1 MQKHFFSNIEVNSLH
16 CRISECQEA
25 VLEVVVVEVG
35 LEALPVDLPE
45 EGGTTVITKIATTKI
60 IVKTRTGPKRL
71 SAGEDPDVMTRLQ
84 RTTEMLSGS
93 NVNSK

>member
-35 LEALPVDLPE
+35 LEALPMDFQ

-71 SAGEDPDVMTRLQ
+71 SAGEDPDVMTQLQ